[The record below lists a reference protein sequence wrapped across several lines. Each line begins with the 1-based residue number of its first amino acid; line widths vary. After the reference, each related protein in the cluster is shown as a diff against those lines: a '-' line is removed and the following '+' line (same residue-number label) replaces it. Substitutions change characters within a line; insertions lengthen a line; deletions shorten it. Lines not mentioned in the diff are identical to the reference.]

1 MCKVR
6 AEDVQLG
13 HVSVFKY
20 LGYVLDES
28 GTDGG
33 ECRMKVASGRKVT
46 VVIRPFVDAKVV
58 YESACDCFSVGVS
71 EARVRIEKERA

>member
-1 MCKVR
+1 MEGGGPVCKVR

-33 ECRMKVASGRKVT
+33 ECRMKVY
-46 VVIRPFVDAKVV
+46 I
-58 YESACDCFSVGVS
+58 
-71 EARVRIEKERA
+71 